1 MKRLVLFVLFM
12 VFAGALLEAQVYRTP
27 SNPQRQRVKPQQNAA
42 PANKFFFGGGMGL
55 SFGNFTR
62 IAVQPLIGYRVSN
75 RFSAGTRLN
84 YEYIRDRRLDYT
96 FNSYGGG
103 LFGRFQVTNNIYAH
117 AEPAYYRNKFTDD
130 FTGSSNTNWV
140 PFLFLGGGFIQPVG
154 GSSAFFVEA
163 LFDVLQDANSPYR
176 SWQPIISMGV
186 TAGF

>member
-1 MKRLVLFVLFM
+1 MKRLVLFVLFL

-27 SNPQRQRVKPQQNAA
+27 SNPQQQRVEPQQNAA
-42 PANKFFFGGGMGL
+42 PANRLFFGGGMGL
-55 SFGNFTR
+55 SFGSFTR

-103 LFGRFQVTNNIYAH
+103 VFGRFQVTNNIYAH

-130 FTGSSNTNWV
+130 LTGSSNTNWV

-154 GSSAFFVEA
+154 ASSAFFVEA
-163 LFDVLQDANSPYR
+163 LFDVLQDVNSPYR
-176 SWQPIISMGV
+176 AWQPIISMGM

>member
-1 MKRLVLFVLFM
+1 MKKLILFALLLVLTSEMLD
-12 VFAGALLEAQVYRTP
+12 AQVYRTP
-27 SNPQRQRVKPQQNAA
+27 SQPQNQRVQPQQPAA
-42 PANKFFFGGGMGL
+42 SGNRFFFGGGMGL

-62 IAVQPLIGYRVSN
+62 IAVQPLIGYRVSD

-84 YEYIRDRRLDYT
+84 YEYIKDRRFDYT

-103 LFGRFQVTNNIYAH
+103 LFGRFQVTRNIYVH

-130 FTGSSNTNWV
+130 FTGSSSTNWV

-163 LFDVLQDANSPYR
+163 LFDVLQDANSPYGN
-176 SWQPIISMGV
+176 WQPIISMGV